1 MMSDNEYNW
10 NDRQWKMAR
19 ELLEEF
25 FDRHEFPEELYK
37 ETLWS
42 GTDKISV
49 YKTSDETDRFLIEI
63 DFPKQNQANM
73 AYKQATRVFGDFDK
87 LSIFLINK
95 KLFFRKFRY

>member
-1 MMSDNEYNW
+1 MSKKEDW

-42 GTDKISV
+42 GTDIISM
-49 YKTSDETDRFLIEI
+49 YKASDETDRFLIEI
-63 DFPKQNQANM
+63 KFHSIVQAKM
-73 AYKQATRVFGDFDK
+73 AYKQACRFFGDMEK
-87 LSIFLINK
+87 LSIFQIKK

>member
-1 MMSDNEYNW
+1 MSDEKYNW
-10 NDRQWKMAR
+10 NERHWKMAR

-42 GTDKISV
+42 GTDKISM
-49 YKTSDETDRFLIEI
+49 YKASDETDRFLIEI
-63 DFPKQNQANM
+63 DFHNQMQANM
-73 AYKQATRVFGDFDK
+73 AYKQSVRFFGDMPK
-87 LSIFLINK
+87 LSIFLIKK

>member
-1 MMSDNEYNW
+1 MMSDKEDW
-10 NDRQWKMAR
+10 NDRSYRMAR

-42 GTDKISV
+42 GTDIISM
-49 YKTSDETDRFLIEI
+49 YKASDETDRFLIELK
-63 DFPKQNQANM
+63 FHSVQQATM
-73 AYKQATRVFGDFDK
+73 AYKQACRFFGDIPK
-87 LSIFLINK
+87 LSIFLIRK